1 MVYPLEPWELNKEY
15 EIYEIRDP
23 FSREVES
30 HTLCVKGKL
39 PFSEKKRSI
48 LLHQFSASSWE
59 EAKRVYREVLGIEDM
74 S

>member
-1 MVYPLEPWELNKEY
+1 MVYPVEPWEFDKEY

-30 HTLCVKGKL
+30 HTLCLKGKL
-39 PFSEKKRSI
+39 PSGEKKGSI
-48 LLHQFSASSWE
+48 LLHRFSASSWE
-59 EAKRVYREVLGIEDM
+59 EAKRVYREVLGLEDM